1 MPLKHTQVS
10 ILRWKQSIRCIGIA
24 LLSSLLLHAAPLA
37 AITNLATIPVGENP
51 GPIAVNPSAH
61 LAYVV
66 NRADN
71 TVSIIDTQALIVKK
85 VVKVGPGPVAIAA
98 NPPANLVYVVSSH
111 GTITGIQG
119 TAVVGTEHI
128 GGNPNAVVVDSTL
141 NQVYVSDASLNEV
154 KIFNATKGTLLATL
168 STTLQ
173 PTAMAVNIATH
184 AVFVACTGSS
194 TGSVVVLD
202 GTQNQIVT
210 TVSGSSVPAGITS
223 LSVDPVTNVVM
234 MVSPTASYS
243 NAFAIIQVS
252 NGYAVVDESFQPGQY
267 NPVST
272 AYDPGGLFFDVDTAD
287 GSVWFSDGSGLF
299 DFGNRYDTYATEDSA
314 ITANAA
320 TNQIGVLNA
329 PNNELNLINL
339 TNFIDTIYLDILYT
353 GTDPTGLVFDTLASR
368 AFVTNAGDNTVSAFD
383 ISPRSVVAAYEQD
396 FSGSDLSY
404 DYVDANPATGTIYTQ
419 RLNYLFAVNEA
430 QAAAGANGL
439 SQNTAGV
446 TAIPLASIYSE
457 CVAVNAATNKIY
469 VGDGPGN
476 FYSVDGATNTATI
489 VASVPNSSSIRS
501 IAIDSA
507 TNQILA
513 WDYSGDNVFILDG
526 SSEALLFTIKVGSS
540 NPGYL
545 FVDSSVNLAYA
556 VLNSIYVINPA
567 TGAIVTTIPLPG
579 STLYAAFNQA
589 NKRLYVVAGQ
599 NVAVINTS
607 QNSVITT
614 IPIVQA
620 EATALGVNPVNGNF
634 YLGLEEAGVYHV
646 QVYNGSTNALI
657 TDLSGSVYPEIT
669 GASDI
674 KVNPLTN
681 TVYVGSDNGNSTA
694 TVAAIDGY
702 VNVVSAVA
710 PSQWETAAAALVV
723 DLGTSVLA
731 GPGYSYTS
739 LWFPTSDP
747 TGVLAIPIGVAI
759 QGIKDSQTIAT
770 TPLFRTHN
778 TTPSFEITATSN
790 FSQNATAL
798 IPKHAF
804 YQVDGWQGTWTAAT
818 LTVKNGTV
826 TSQAKVTTTKLS
838 TGRHV
843 LYVYATTEDVATVQ
857 GGPFAQNSPAISPVG
872 SVVFTVEQ

>member
-1 MPLKHTQVS
+1 MQLKHTQVS

-37 AITNLATIPVGENP
+37 AITNLATIPVGKNP

-71 TVSIIDTQALIVKK
+71 TVSIIDTQALVVKK
-85 VVKVGPGPVAIAA
+85 VVKVGTGPVAIAA
-98 NPPANLVYVVSSH
+98 NPPANLVYVASSG

-194 TGSVVVLD
+194 TGSVVVID

-234 MVSPTASYS
+234 MVSPTASS
-243 NAFAIIQVS
+243 TIAVSIIQVA
-252 NGYAVVDESFQPGQY
+252 NGYTVVNESGDAGEFPI
-267 NPVST
+267 ST
-272 AYDPGGLFFDVDTAD
+272 AYDPGGLFFDVDSGD
-287 GSVWFSDGSGLF
+287 GSVYFSDGSGLIL
-299 DFGNRYDTYATEDSA
+299 FGDAYETYEIKNSA
-314 ITANAA
+314 VTANAS
-320 TNQIGVLNA
+320 TNQIGVLNSPA
-329 PNNELNLINL
+329 DLLHLIDL
-339 TNFIDTIYLDILYT
+339 TNFIDTIYLHEENT

-368 AFVTNAGDNTVSAFD
+368 VFVTNAGDNTVSAFD

-396 FSGSDLSY
+396 FNGSDLSY

-430 QAAAGANGL
+430 QAAAGATGM

-457 CVAVNAATNKIY
+457 CLAVNAATNKIY

-476 FYSVDGATNTATI
+476 FYSVDGATNAATI
-489 VASVPNSSSIRS
+489 VSSVPTSSSIRS

-545 FVDSSVNLAYA
+545 FVDSTVDLAYA
-556 VLNSIYVINPA
+556 VLDSVYVINPA
-567 TGAIVTTIPLPG
+567 TGTIVTTIPLPG

-589 NKRLYVVAGQ
+589 TKRLYVVAGQ

-646 QVYNGSTNALI
+646 QVYNGSTNGLI

-747 TGVLAIPIGVAI
+747 TGVLAIPLTVAV

-804 YQVDGWQGTWTAAT
+804 YQVDGWQGTWTEAT